1 MSEPNKLLYFND
13 AQLEAM
19 YTGANTEVI
28 IAGRRFGKSHGIA
41 APRLLRNIHAMPRSA
56 GAFVA
61 ATFQQALTRTL
72 PATFAALREMG
83 WVRDVHYVVGH
94 RPSKSMGFAEPII
107 KPMRYDYV
115 ISWYN
120 GAIQHII
127 SQDVKGSS
135 NSLTLDYISIDEAKF
150 IDHEK
155 LKDETL
161 PANGA
166 IKKYFGNCPWH
177 HGLLILS
184 DMPTTKKGSWFFRYR
199 EFMDT
204 ELIDAIHGLV
214 YEIWRLKQE
223 PKTEHRNRVLCEYNQ
238 ILSEFR
244 SIATYYREF
253 STIENIQILGEK
265 YIRQMKRDLSPL
277 VFQTSI
283 LCRRITRLLDGFYPS
298 YNEDIHTYTAFNNN
312 YLQSLE
318 YNLSKIAKS
327 DCRQD
332 GDIAPNKPICIAFD
346 YNANINWLVAAQ
358 QQGSQMKVIKSFYVK
373 YERKLRE
380 IVNDFCEYYIYHPTR
395 EVIYYYD
402 NTALGSNYA
411 VNDDDFASVICDQF
425 FKNGWTIQR
434 VHIGNPLKH
443 REKYIMIDQAL
454 KGQKYLFPQFNKDNN
469 DALLLALGHTGVVV
483 NSNGFSKDKSGE
495 KLAESEEDKLEY
507 RTDGTDAFDTLLIGM
522 NLYPQQSTQFI
533 LGSGIIK

>member
-1 MSEPNKLLYFND
+1 MEETKQLYFND

-28 IAGRRFGKSHGIA
+28 VAGRRFGKSHGIM
-41 APRLLRNIHAMPRSA
+41 APRILRNIHAMKKSA

-72 PATFAALREMG
+72 PSTFAALREMG

-94 RPSKSMGFAEPII
+94 RPPKKLGFAEPII
-107 KPMRYDYV
+107 KPMNFDHV

-120 GAIQHII
+120 GSIQHII
-127 SQDVKGSS
+127 SQDIKGSS
-135 NSLTLDYISIDEAKF
+135 NSLTLDYIFIDEAKF
-150 IDHEK
+150 INHEK
-155 LKDETL
+155 LKEETL

-166 IKKYFGNCPWH
+166 IKKYFGNCPYH
-177 HGLLILS
+177 HGLLVLS

-199 EFMDT
+199 ELMDA
-204 ELIDAIHGLV
+204 ELIDTIQGLI
-214 YEIWRLKQE
+214 YEIWKLKQQ
-223 PKTEHRNRVLCEYNQ
+223 KQTAYRINLIREYQ
-238 ILSEFR
+238 QTLAQFR
-244 SIATYYREF
+244 SIATYYREW
-253 STIENIQILGEK
+253 SSIENIQIIGEK
-265 YIRQMKRDLSPL
+265 YIKQMKRDLSPL

-298 YNEDIHTYTAFNNN
+298 LQEELHTYSAYNNS

-318 YNLSKIAKS
+318 YNFKIIEKQ

-332 GDIAPNKPICIAFD
+332 SDIDTNKPICIAFD

-358 QQGSQMKVIKSFYVK
+358 AKGTKMNIIKSFYVK

-380 IVNDFCEYYIYHPTR
+380 LVDDFCSYYNYHPTR
-395 EVIYYYD
+395 EVVYYYD

-411 VNDDDFASVICDQF
+411 VSDEDFASVICEQF
-425 FKNGWTIQR
+425 IRNGWMIQR
-434 VHIGNPLKH
+434 IHIGNPLKH

-454 KGQKYLFPQFNKDNN
+454 KGQKYLFPQFNKNN
-469 DALLLALGHTGVVV
+469 NEALLLSMQHTEIVV
-483 NSNGFSKDKSGE
+483 NSNGFSKNKSGE

-507 RTDGTDAFDTLLIGM
+507 RTDGTDAFDTLFIGM
-522 NLYPQQSTQFI
+522 NIYPYRS
-533 LGSGIIK
+533 SGMFMEATIY